1 MYFWIWS
8 WDFSFCSPR
17 CREYG
22 NLCAMYWA
30 CQRERSLSCGY
41 SALVYH
47 GRCEVHCINATIH
60 VVVVD
65 NRLQFCSLIFWH
77 SHFIL
82 HGWKQKNH
90 PGFYLC
96 ITFLVR
102 IGNKHF
108 FCQYSTTL
116 LTWAF
121 FLLTVSFQGG
131 SLCKPICNTHW
142 SEVSVK
148 EDVSASQN
156 ITSIMLDYFV
166 DKIVWV
172 FICTSDKEQ
181 IRGGFWFVWILEE
194 RKRIDKIST

>member
-1 MYFWIWS
+1 MTILRTLCIFTLTPLCNPNECFCISLWSKEVSELYQAPSWNQMYFWIWS

-90 PGFYLC
+90 PGFHLC

-131 SLCKPICNTHW
+131 SLCDQREWC
-142 SEVSVK
+142 
-148 EDVSASQN
+148 Q
-156 ITSIMLDYFV
+156 L
-166 DKIVWV
+166 
-172 FICTSDKEQ
+172 
-181 IRGGFWFVWILEE
+181 L
-194 RKRIDKIST
+194 